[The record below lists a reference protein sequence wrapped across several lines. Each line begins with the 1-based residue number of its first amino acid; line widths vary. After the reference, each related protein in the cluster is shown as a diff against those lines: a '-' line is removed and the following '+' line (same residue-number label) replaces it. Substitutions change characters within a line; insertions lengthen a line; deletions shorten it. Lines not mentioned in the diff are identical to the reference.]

1 MGNPRIVRRSSWI
14 FLQIF
19 PWFSS
24 HPFPAFQRTR
34 LAEPR
39 FVILA
44 EMSCFHAR
52 NYDKPYRFIMIH
64 IDQYRYTLEFMEF
77 LGILFLG

>member
-1 MGNPRIVRRSSWI
+1 
-14 FLQIF
+14 
-19 PWFSS
+19 
-24 HPFPAFQRTR
+24 
-34 LAEPR
+34 
-39 FVILA
+39 VILA